1 MKNILGVFN
10 GKFQDLDK
18 IKVSPLSRA
27 YTFSDSVYEVIP
39 FYNNKIIAFEKHIN
53 RLSNSCDA
61 LNIKSNISLCS
72 DEILHLISTSKL
84 KNGYVYY
91 QISRGVDA
99 LRSHIYD
106 TSLEVETFGYIVDY
120 QFESK
125 DLKVSL
131 CEDIRWQRCDIK
143 STSLLGNVMSMNQSK
158 NNHCDEVIMHKDG
171 ELTEGGASNVFFV
184 IEGNIYTPSLSSN
197 ILPGITRELLISESN
212 KNGIYI
218 EEGKYSVNDLLQA
231 ESIWLTSSTKC
242 LGQVIE
248 IIGYETKIELNN
260 EVFQKCNKI
269 FKNAFLSGQL
279 NNNII

>member
-1 MKNILGVFN
+1 MNNILGVFN
-10 GKFQDLDK
+10 GKFQDLEK

-39 FYNNKIIAFEKHIN
+39 FYNNNIIAFDKHIN

-61 LNIKSNISLCS
+61 LNIKTDISSCS
-72 DEILHLISTSKL
+72 DEILHLISTSNL

-99 LRSHIYD
+99 LRSHMYD
-106 TSLEVETFGYIVDY
+106 TSLEVETFGYVVNHA
-120 QFESK
+120 FESK

-158 NNHCDEVIMHKDG
+158 NNHCDEVIMHKDD
-171 ELTEGGASNVFFV
+171 EITEGGASNVFFV
-184 IEGNIYTPSLSSN
+184 IDGNIHTPSLSTK
-197 ILPGITRELLISESN
+197 ILPGITRELLISET
-212 KNGIYI
+212 KQNGIFI
-218 EEGKYSVNDLLQA
+218 EEGNYSVNDLLRA
-231 ESIWLTSSTKC
+231 ESIWLTSSTKG

-248 IIGYETKIELNN
+248 IIGHDTKIQVNN
-260 EVFQKCNKI
+260 EVFHKCNEI
-269 FKNAFLSGQL
+269 FNNAFLSG
-279 NNNII
+279 